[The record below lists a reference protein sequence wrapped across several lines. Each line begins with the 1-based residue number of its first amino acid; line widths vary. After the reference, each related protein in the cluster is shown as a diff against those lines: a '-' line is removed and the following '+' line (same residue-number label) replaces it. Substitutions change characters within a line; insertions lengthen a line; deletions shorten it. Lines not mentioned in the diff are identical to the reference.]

1 MHRLRPIDTSNQT
14 IRTQLFLEERII
26 EHQIG
31 VGLYDGKEK
40 DDNRTDGDLYL
51 TSHRLIYIDTIDSQR
66 QSCFLD
72 LKFIRQTEYWIGF
85 LKSSPKITLLLGEP
99 NPSSTS
105 LDLQSQSTQ
114 SNELLQLPASAN
126 WTCSVCGFSNL
137 STHQCGLCGIPRP
150 SSHHLPSRP
159 TPPSTK
165 PRSVSAYQS
174 SPNVLQHNPRATSM
188 YDSDQQRVLPTSL
201 NQSTQQTCPACTF
214 INHSSMTRCE
224 ICDSILKPTTTSNP
238 PSLTKRPST
247 SSMMNENETRL
258 QHSRA
263 TTPAPPASFPSNSYI
278 RLSFRKGGDKAFY
291 NALKTTLQNKAWLSG
306 RLRSSSNRMT
316 GIEESVK
323 AIGIDG
329 IMRSMDSKL
338 QADQAELNEGLKDL
352 EALMAKA
359 KDMVQMAQVLNS
371 KLTALESQT
380 NLNEPNDQKNLT
392 IIRSSLLKLGLP
404 TPAITSDMMQND
416 ESYEIEL
423 CKELAGL
430 LTRDLDGNDTSILKD
445 GKVGGRGI
453 VFLDQVW
460 CIWNRARGVGALL
473 SPREFLLACERLP
486 LYTDPKISLST
497 LKSGLKV
504 LNTQYYESTSFGDR
518 LSKLLEENPNGMQ
531 TFEIAQSEGISISLT
546 YELIQLIEIDHGLVV
561 RDLDDR
567 NQVHWYLNHI
577 DQFCWDDPN
586 FG

>member
-1 MHRLRPIDTSNQT
+1 M
-14 IRTQLFLEERII
+14 
-26 EHQIG
+26 
-31 VGLYDGKEK
+31 V
-40 DDNRTDGDLYL
+40 
-51 TSHRLIYIDTIDSQR
+51 YIDTIDSQR

-105 LDLQSQSTQ
+105 LDLPSQSTQ
-114 SNELLQLPASAN
+114 SNELLQLPASVN

-150 SSHHLPSRP
+150 SSHNLPSRP
-159 TPPSTK
+159 TPSSTK

-188 YDSDQQRVLPTSL
+188 YDLNQQVVLPTSV
-201 NQSTQQTCPACTF
+201 NQSTQQTCPTCTF

-224 ICDSILKPTTTSNP
+224 ICDSILKPTTTSDP
-238 PSLTKRPST
+238 PSLTKKLST

-306 RLRSSSNRMT
+306 RLISSSNRMT

-359 KDMVQMAQVLNS
+359 KDMV
-371 KLTALESQT
+371 
-380 NLNEPNDQKNLT
+380 
-392 IIRSSLLKLGLP
+392 
-404 TPAITSDMMQND
+404 
-416 ESYEIEL
+416 
-423 CKELAGL
+423 
-430 LTRDLDGNDTSILKD
+430 
-445 GKVGGRGI
+445 
-453 VFLDQVW
+453 
-460 CIWNRARGVGALL
+460 
-473 SPREFLLACERLP
+473 
-486 LYTDPKISLST
+486 
-497 LKSGLKV
+497 
-504 LNTQYYESTSFGDR
+504 
-518 LSKLLEENPNGMQ
+518 
-531 TFEIAQSEGISISLT
+531 
-546 YELIQLIEIDHGLVV
+546 
-561 RDLDDR
+561 
-567 NQVHWYLNHI
+567 NH
-577 DQFCWDDPN
+577 
-586 FG
+586 